1 MKKLLS
7 VRSENLDM
15 EEQMCR
21 LFSRYLGQAN
31 NHLSEFDREALAG
44 MLVRF
49 MVYHLRHDTDLQEIG
64 QFTLQAW
71 LNMSLY
77 FFRVDDVPNAGERLM
92 QLIGQMHSE
101 K

>member
-1 MKKLLS
+1 MPQCS
-7 VRSENLDM
+7 SNRCQYTS
-15 EEQMCR
+15 CR
-21 LFSRYLGQAN
+21 QN
-31 NHLSEFDREALAG
+31 DCCQVNDHLSEFEREALAG